1 MLSVT
6 IPNISPS
13 QNTPVLP
20 NMRRMVTRPSGA
32 SCSRRNSAKLSLAT
46 ILRPPS
52 GKVRHD
58 IRDEKLSG
66 LDVVPTIA
74 MDQQGDAG
82 VPVLPDQIDGLGHGT
97 DKAAQRSEGSLPL
110 ALRRHRGRVAA
121 KQPALDMG
129 LFDRVVIATHRVA
142 MAAQHG
148 QLVSCLRDV
157 ATDQ

>member
-6 IPNISPS
+6 IPNITPS

-58 IRDEKLSG
+58 IRDEKFTG
-66 LDVVPTIA
+66 LHVVESIA
-74 MDQQGDAG
+74 VDQQVHAG
-82 VPVLPDQIDGLGHGT
+82 VPVLPDQVDALGHCT
-97 DKAAQRSEGSLPL
+97 DKALRRSTGRKPL
-110 ALRRHRGRVAA
+110 ALRRHSGHVAG
-121 KQPALDMG
+121 KHPALDMG
-129 LFDRVVIATHRVA
+129 LFNGVVVATHGVA
-142 MAAQHG
+142 MPAQHR
-148 QLVSCLRDV
+148 QLVSC
-157 ATDQ
+157 